1 MGATKLDGAGSVK
14 MATLEEALTIL
25 QRVHG
30 LVEQAALAQ
39 KNGKSTS
46 IFGLQIRRVA
56 EPMVGKLKGSFG
68 MVADQVSQLI
78 LAGTRGGNEQAKVRG
93 LQAQVGMIRT
103 SIDMMRNKVKD
114 QHSVAIEISPD

>member
-1 MGATKLDGAGSVK
+1 MGATKLDGAGAVK
-14 MATLEEALTIL
+14 MSTLDEALTIL

-30 LVEQAALAQ
+30 LVEQAAMAQ
-39 KNGKSTS
+39 KAGKSTS

-103 SIDMMRNKVKD
+103 TIDMARNKVKAE
-114 QHSVAIEISPD
+114 HSFAIEISKD